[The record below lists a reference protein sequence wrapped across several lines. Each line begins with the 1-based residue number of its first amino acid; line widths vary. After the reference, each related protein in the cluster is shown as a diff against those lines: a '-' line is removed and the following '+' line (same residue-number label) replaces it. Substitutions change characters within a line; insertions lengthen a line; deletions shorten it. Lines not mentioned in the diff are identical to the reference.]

1 MAKAASKGD
10 LKRLH
15 HKVSLVFE
23 KVLET
28 YIKRLEV
35 TDNIDTSDI
44 EDDLIKELFNEGTIP
59 NPAMLNAITAFLKTN
74 EIMFETDEVG
84 KISALQEA
92 LDKRRKQRSN
102 IASLSS
108 LKVVGDD

>member
-15 HKVSLVFE
+15 MKVAAVFE

-28 YIKRLEV
+28 YSKRLDAI
-35 TDNIDTSDI
+35 DNIDMDAI
-44 EDDLIKELFNEGTIP
+44 EDDMLQELFNDGAIP
-59 NPAMLNAITAFLKTN
+59 NPAMLNAVTAFLKNN
-74 EIMFETDEVG
+74 EIRFESDEVSRV
-84 KISALQEA
+84 SALQEA
-92 LDKRRKQRSN
+92 LDKRRKERGN
-102 IASLSS
+102 VVSLTA